1 MSKGF
6 EWLDEHEKKVQEERS
21 KDYFNIVEGANRFVL
36 LSHCAPYA
44 QVFDNVS
51 KKYRPAVEGDKNVS
65 IKGVCW
71 VYQDNVIK
79 SAMLP
84 YTVVKQIRALTDDP
98 DWDFELPFTHPLTIT
113 AVGAGTKEVTYS
125 LISSPKT
132 ISIPDEILEELAKK
146 PTPEEIVEKLKSKVS
161 PSKNDEQ
168 KAPDY
173 PEEDGIN
180 PEDTPW

>member
-1 MSKGF
+1 MSGF
-6 EWLDEHEKKVQEERS
+6 NWVDEHEKKVNEERS

-36 LSHCAPYA
+36 LSHCAPFP
-44 QVFDNVS
+44 QVFDSAS

-71 VYQDNVIK
+71 VYQDGVIK

-84 YTVVKQIRALTDDP
+84 YTVVKQIRSLTDNP
-98 DWDFELPFTHPLTIT
+98 DWDFELPFKHPLTLN
-113 AVGAGTKEVTYS
+113 AVGAGTKDVTYT
-125 LISSPKT
+125 LTPSPKT
-132 ISIPDEILEELAKK
+132 IDIPDNILDELSKK
-146 PTPEEIVEKLKSKVS
+146 PSPEDFVEKLKSKVS
-161 PSKNDEQ
+161 PSNNDVQ

-173 PEEDGIN
+173 PEEEIN